1 MRVIATII
9 LVLVLAWMFT
19 NYMDNRPKRTP
30 APIEADLT
38 EPRTPEAMLQ
48 STDRR
53 YINPQQKARNTEQ
66 VLMDGANKRREEIE
80 AATQ

>member
-9 LVLVLAWMFT
+9 LVLGLAWMLM
-19 NYMDNRPKRTP
+19 NYMDNRPKPTP
-30 APIEADLT
+30 QPIGVDLT
-38 EPRTPEAMLQ
+38 EQRDRETMLQ
-48 STDRR
+48 SSDRR
-53 YINPQQKARNTEQ
+53 YINPQQKAKNTEQ

>member
-9 LVLVLAWMFT
+9 LVLVLAWMLM
-19 NYMDNRPKRTP
+19 NYMDSRPEQP
-30 APIEADLT
+30 VQPIEAQLD
-38 EPRTPEAMLQ
+38 EPRAPEAVLQ
-48 STDRR
+48 SSDRR
-53 YINPQQKARNTEQ
+53 YYSPVQKAKNTEQ